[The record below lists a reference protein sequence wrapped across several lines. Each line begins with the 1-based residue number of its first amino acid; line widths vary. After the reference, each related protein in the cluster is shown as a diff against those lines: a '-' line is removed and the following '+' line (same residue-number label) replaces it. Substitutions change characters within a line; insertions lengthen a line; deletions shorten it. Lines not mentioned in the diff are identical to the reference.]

1 MPNKVFKQGLMAA
14 TIVLLLGL
22 AVLPAAGTLPAVV
35 SDLNDS
41 ENDCIIDDCCLP
53 EMMTVTISSYSPEG
67 CIKSWQ
73 VQVPCIE
80 AERLDTQLS
89 AASGLEEIFTLLK
102 KYQLI
107 PDEVS
112 VKAIMKGFEQN
123 GMAPPDIWL
132 PPLAVC
138 FFSQVSATF
147 RWGGSLRL
155 GMTPFLR
162 FINRFLIS
170 NLNKGF
176 DVMDMCWG
184 LRGNVFLSGTLGQ
197 HTLYLEPGVLFL
209 VGFVGYTVDFPLL
222 RHSFYGAAAMALTCG
237 LGEHDL
243 DPWFP

>member
-1 MPNKVFKQGLMAA
+1 MPNKVFKQGLIAA
-14 TIVLLLGL
+14 TIVLLLGM
-22 AVLPAAGTLPAVV
+22 AVLPATGTLPAAV
-35 SDLNDS
+35 SDLNNLGN
-41 ENDCIIDDCCLP
+41 ECIVDDCSLQ
-53 EMMTVTISSYSPEG
+53 EVMTVTISSYSPEG
-67 CIKSWQ
+67 CIKYWQ
-73 VQVPCIE
+73 VQLPYIE

-89 AASGLEEIFTLLK
+89 AASGLEQIFALLK
-102 KYQLI
+102 EYQLI
-107 PDEVS
+107 PDEIS
-112 VKAIMKGFEQN
+112 VNAIMEGFGQN
-123 GMAPPDIWL
+123 GMVSPDIWM

-147 RWGGSLRL
+147 RWGGTLRL

-176 DVMDMCWG
+176 DVMDVCWG
-184 LRGNVFLSGTLGQ
+184 LRGNVFLSGALGQ

-222 RHSFYGAAAMALTCG
+222 RHSFYGAAAMALTG
-237 LGEHDL
+237 GFGEHDF